1 MTFGLNK
8 EGKPVIAGE
17 NEVKE
22 AIFNE
27 PIEQY
32 KDKHY
37 TLIERMNLIVEEH
50 QKIKQIVSDFIQQI
64 LIDMNQDKSVLM
76 DLKMRIQK
84 IEKEVGL

>member
-1 MTFGLNK
+1 MFGLNK

-27 PIEQY
+27 PIDQY

-37 TLIERMNLIVEEH
+37 TLIERINLIDEEH
-50 QKIKQIVSDFIQQI
+50 QKIKQIVSDFIQQV
-64 LIDMNQDKSVLM
+64 LIDMNQDKK
-76 DLKMRIQK
+76 DLAEMKLRIQK